1 MTNLKKKKKL
11 KHFFFHHSCTMDI
24 TKYLDEMRN
33 IEEYFQVFLD
43 EEENIEKN
51 LNNLN
56 IKFEDMKIRNNKHD
70 LRLLLHFI
78 SSLCDNY
85 YRSPTFYIKIER
97 ILQIFKDEIKKFYL
111 NSEIFN
117 IFKQNK
123 RILLFLIN
131 EQLLTV
137 DEYVFKK
144 IITSEYI
151 EKKYPQ
157 YFAPEIKRIEN
168 EKWFPKDELAED
180 LEKGQPDNFNELR
193 NKGENE
199 RFICKLIRDDLVED
213 FITHV
218 NKNSI
223 SVNAEINPS
232 IYETNSF
239 LLERQNSSEQGI
251 TLIEYA
257 AFFGSI
263 QIFTFLKNEN
273 ARLTPSLWLYV
284 IHSNNAE
291 LIHLLEE
298 LHIEKS
304 TTAEEKEKLYI
315 ECFKESIKCHH
326 NSIANYFIN
335 NYLQSKDANS
345 EETFI
350 QSLEYYNF
358 SFLQNERVNK
368 SSFCHLCHFDYYTIA
383 KDFSTMRDINVNSIV
398 IQNQNIQ

>member
-1 MTNLKKKKKL
+1 
-11 KHFFFHHSCTMDI
+11 MDI

-218 NKNSI
+218 IKIVFRLMLKSI
-223 SVNAEINPS
+223 HQSMK
-232 IYETNSF
+232 
-239 LLERQNSSEQGI
+239 
-251 TLIEYA
+251 
-257 AFFGSI
+257 
-263 QIFTFLKNEN
+263 QIHFYLKD
-273 ARLTPSLWLYV
+273 R
-284 IHSNNAE
+284 IH
-291 LIHLLEE
+291 
-298 LHIEKS
+298 
-304 TTAEEKEKLYI
+304 
-315 ECFKESIKCHH
+315 
-326 NSIANYFIN
+326 
-335 NYLQSKDANS
+335 QSKA
-345 EETFI
+345 
-350 QSLEYYNF
+350 SL
-358 SFLQNERVNK
+358 
-368 SSFCHLCHFDYYTIA
+368 
-383 KDFSTMRDINVNSIV
+383 
-398 IQNQNIQ
+398 